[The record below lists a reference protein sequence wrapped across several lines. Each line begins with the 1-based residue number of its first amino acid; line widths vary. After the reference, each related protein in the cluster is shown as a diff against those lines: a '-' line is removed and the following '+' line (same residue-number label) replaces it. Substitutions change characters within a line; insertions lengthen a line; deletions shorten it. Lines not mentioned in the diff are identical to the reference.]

1 MKQEI
6 HPATQEVEVICSC
19 GYLFMMFTVLTE
31 NQRIESC
38 NKCCPAY
45 TGKAQKN
52 TTDARAAKFKK
63 RFG

>member
-19 GYLFMMFTVLTE
+19 GHQFIMVTVLTE

-38 NKCCPAY
+38 NKCCPGY
-45 TGKAQKN
+45 TGKAHIN
-52 TTDARAAKFKK
+52 TTDARAAKFKA